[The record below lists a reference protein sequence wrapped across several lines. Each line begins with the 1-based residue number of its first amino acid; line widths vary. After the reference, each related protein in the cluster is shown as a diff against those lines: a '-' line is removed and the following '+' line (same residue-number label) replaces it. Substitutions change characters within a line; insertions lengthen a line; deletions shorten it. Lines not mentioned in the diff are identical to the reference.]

1 MSSPPIY
8 NGGYEGEEWVNY
20 ARDGFDELLD
30 TSMLCDNVELITS
43 DFSVITPAKAV
54 VQSVTENTAL
64 KLEDRQILV
73 PIGTLTGEIVYSY
86 VRFDGVV
93 WLIDSEPTN
102 NKFYEKAPLKLCN
115 NQLRW
120 QDSETKIIKEYWYW
134 AEDVTRYS
142 SGVFKGNLVIQY
154 DKQYSIHLPMDIH
167 TRKLHD
173 GMRFMMEKSDDM
185 PLVCKLTKFDG
196 ITGNN
201 KTVKVLKLT
210 LTQTVYDKE
219 VDNADLMIADYYARS
234 PESESVEYNCRI
246 DFKSDEIAVSS
257 FGEFTAFLTDNE
269 GSEIDTPIV
278 WNITSDEFDVSCLK
292 ITDKGSNTIRIAVK
306 NDKSLIG
313 KTFDLNAT
321 LDENILAIVK
331 VSIIPL
337 W

>member
-1 MSSPPIY
+1 
-8 NGGYEGEEWVNY
+8 
-20 ARDGFDELLD
+20 
-30 TSMLCDNVELITS
+30 
-43 DFSVITPAKAV
+43 
-54 VQSVTENTAL
+54 
-64 KLEDRQILV
+64 
-73 PIGTLTGEIVYSY
+73 
-86 VRFDGVV
+86 
-93 WLIDSEPTN
+93 
-102 NKFYEKAPLKLCN
+102 
-115 NQLRW
+115 
-120 QDSETKIIKEYWYW
+120 
-134 AEDVTRYS
+134 
-142 SGVFKGNLVIQY
+142 
-154 DKQYSIHLPMDIH
+154 MDIH

-201 KTVKVLKLT
+201 KNVKILKLT

-234 PESESVEYNCRI
+234 PESESAEYNCRI
-246 DFKSDEIAVSS
+246 DFESDEIAVSS

-269 GSEIDTPIV
+269 GSEIDTPVV

-321 LDENILAIVK
+321 LDENILATVK